1 MEHVTYLADLHVHSH
16 YSRATSDT
24 CRPGPLAQAAARKG
38 LAAIGTGDFTHAG
51 WRAELGAELVEAEE
65 GFYRLRTAAG
75 PEARVRFVV
84 TGEISCIYKQG
95 GRTRKIHHLVL
106 LPNLD
111 AAARVSA
118 ALEARGAN
126 LEADGRPIIGI
137 DSRTLLAIILEVE
150 PAAVLVPA
158 HIWTPH
164 FSLFGANS
172 GFDALEECFG
182 DLAGEIAAYETGLS
196 SDPPMNWR
204 LSALDRLTL
213 ISNSDAH
220 SPDKLGREAN
230 EFEAPFSYRGMVAAL
245 RRQEGRVVG
254 TVEFY
259 PEEGKYHYDGH
270 RNCGVCWHPEETLA
284 AKGIC
289 RVCGRP
295 VTVGVLHRVA
305 DLADRPEGFRPPG
318 ANMYTSLVSLDEI
331 VADALGV
338 GAASKRVRETSTRL
352 VDALG
357 PEISL
362 LREADL
368 DGIATVAGTVV
379 AEAVRRVRA
388 GEIEYRPGYDGE
400 YGKLTIFRP
409 EERRQLSGQAA
420 LFALPRLLA
429 TDGAIAGAGAG
440 AGAGDRARGTRHP
453 ERPERPGPERPERPG
468 GTTACTGD
476 PLEAAGAPAP
486 VAGAAAQAMAAQ
498 AMAQAPAHAKVEVE
512 VGDHA
517 AEQVAQAALAAPAAR
532 AAADPLQRRPSLASL
547 LDGLNPAQQRAVTA
561 TAGPVIVTAG
571 PGTGKTRTLIQ
582 RIVFLLQKGV
592 RPEAITAITFTHRA
606 ADEMR
611 RRLVSAVGAE
621 AGGVRVGTF
630 HRFCLDLL
638 TEVRGTPPLVLDARE
653 ASALAAEA
661 VAAARVVRA
670 VQTMRAAGI
679 AEAISRAKSQG
690 LRPEDPGVP
699 AALAE
704 PYQCY
709 QQRLAAAGACDY
721 DDLLLSALD
730 LIQNDTTARQMA
742 RKWAAHL
749 LVDEFQD
756 VNPVQYQLV
765 KALAGDGANLF
776 VIGDPDQ
783 AIYGF
788 RGADHRFFAQL
799 AADFPSAASF
809 HLTLNYR
816 STSTI
821 VRAANAVIGGANAS
835 AAAEQ
840 ERQPGGQQ
848 LRYIAA
854 EGPQAEARA
863 VVREIERLVGGIGM
877 LAADRQSG
885 KGMARTFSLGEIAVL
900 FRTGRQAEPIEEA
913 LLSEGIPYR
922 TLGWRAFVAAPEVR
936 EALDILRYI
945 DRPTDLRFMIAL
957 RGTRFDPG
965 AEALALLARSGL
977 DPAEHEDGAARP
989 RISAATTARSR
1000 QPQEDAGA
1008 VPRSRLEAATRE
1020 LLGAGR
1026 LTGDGRARIQ
1036 GFLDLVAELDVVAK
1050 SATAAELL
1058 LRAAGPRGTVSRAL
1072 RQVARAAG
1080 DRSLAEFMFR
1090 LATGQEADH
1099 ERREDLARP
1108 GEEGINLLTM
1118 HAAKGLE
1125 FPVVV
1130 LVGLA
1135 EGIVPWKDAA
1145 EDAADGDALAE
1156 ERRLFYVALTR
1167 AAEVLVLIGPPGAPA
1182 GRSPAQSRFVREI
1195 PGELVEFVEYGG
1207 GKAKRRRIEQQRLF

>member
-24 CRPGPLAQAAARKG
+24 CQPGPLAQAAARKG

-429 TDGAIAGAGAG
+429 TDGAMAGAGAG
-440 AGAGDRARGTRHP
+440 AGAGDRARGTTMRHP
-453 ERPERPGPERPERPG
+453 ERPEGPEAPGPERPER
-468 GTTACTGD
+468 A
-476 PLEAAGAPAP
+476 E
-486 VAGAAAQAMAAQ
+486 
-498 AMAQAPAHAKVEVE
+498 APAHAEVEVE

-532 AAADPLQRRPSLASL
+532 AAAEPLQRRPSLASP

-621 AGGVRVGTF
+621 AGGVRIGTF

-661 VAAARVVRA
+661 VAAARVARA
-670 VQTMRAAGI
+670 VRTMRAAGI

-730 LIQNDTTARQMA
+730 LIQNDRTARQTA

-765 KALAGDGANLF
+765 KALAGDGINLF

-840 ERQPGGQQ
+840 EGQPGEQQ

-965 AEALALLARSGL
+965 AEALALLARSG
-977 DPAEHEDGAARP
+977 PAEAAAAPRP
-989 RISAATTARSR
+989 
-1000 QPQEDAGA
+1000 P
-1008 VPRSRLEAATRE
+1008 LEAATRE

-1026 LTGDGRARIQ
+1026 LTGNGRARIQ
-1036 GFLDLVAELDVVAK
+1036 GFLDLVAELDVLAK

-1058 LRAAGPRGTVSRAL
+1058 LRAAGPRSTVSRAL

-1108 GEEGINLLTM
+1108 GEEGISLLTM

-1125 FPVVV
+1125 FPAVV

-1145 EDAADGDALAE
+1145 KDATDGDALAE

-1207 GKAKRRRIEQQRLF
+1207 GKAKKHRIEQQRLF